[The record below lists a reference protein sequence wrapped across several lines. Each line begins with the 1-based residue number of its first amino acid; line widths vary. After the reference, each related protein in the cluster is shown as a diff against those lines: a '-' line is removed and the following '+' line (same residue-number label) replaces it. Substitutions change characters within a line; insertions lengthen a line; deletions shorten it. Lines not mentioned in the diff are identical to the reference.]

1 MEKLLVSWARVNV
14 NTRGSAR
21 HEERAPV
28 YILREARATARSA
41 RPKQRKLKK
50 DTTNRGNVNASG
62 EDRKI
67 SGHPQ
72 RAAVVREA

>member
-28 YILREARATARSA
+28 YILCEARATARSA
-41 RPKQRKLKK
+41 RPKERKLKK
-50 DTTNRGNVNASG
+50 DTTNVNASG

-67 SGHPQ
+67 SGHPR
-72 RAAVVREA
+72 RAAVVRDA